1 MRELATDLGVAI
13 IVTHHTR
20 KAEAE
25 DLIDKVS
32 GTFGLAGAADTVII
46 IEWQSGNWIFDVRGR
61 DVAADQ
67 LAAKFDK
74 ATFRWTV
81 LGNAAEHSQQAPKQK
96 KVSPAQAMLEKVL
109 AEALTQHGI
118 EIKPNGTDTV
128 RAVRKDQVRFAFK
141 AAYLAE
147 HTDAD
152 AATERQA
159 WRRSLSQTKTTVAE
173 GTVGGVTYLWRTA
186 PSS

>member
-1 MRELATDLGVAI
+1 M
-13 IVTHHTR
+13 
-20 KAEAE
+20 
-25 DLIDKVS
+25 
-32 GTFGLAGAADTVII
+32 
-46 IEWQSGNWIFDVRGR
+46 
-61 DVAADQ
+61 
-67 LAAKFDK
+67 
-74 ATFRWTV
+74 
-81 LGNAAEHSQQAPKQK
+81 
-96 KVSPAQAMLEKVL
+96 SPAQAMLEKVL

-141 AAYLAE
+141 AAY
-147 HTDAD
+147 TD